1 MAELERTDKQA
12 NLLVKELKSG
22 SLGVP
27 EIQRD
32 YVWKTQQAID
42 LLDSMYRQYP
52 IGLILLWKPS
62 VIPKLRNKHERN
74 PDYLILDGQQ
84 RITTLEKVFSG
95 EIPVSFNVAD
105 ETFQKTSSNAGI
117 NSCWVSVKDVL
128 EDAFGVISELNK
140 IHKLS
145 NEEQNSCFRKL
156 ERLKNIKNYTFP
168 VMIMHTD
175 DYEEITESFIRLN
188 SQGTRLRKTEL
199 AMAKLAFHWP
209 GSIINEFAKTISD
222 FESVGFKLETV
233 FFMRCFLAIGR
244 ANSSVFGNLDSFWEL
259 NETELNKIWIKTKIS
274 LEKAINFLKNNA
286 GIESSSWLS
295 SEVILI
301 PLAFFFYKKE
311 NNRITDKEINGLLLW
326 FFVTLV
332 FGRYT
337 SKTVQVDKDIKE
349 INAETP
355 IDNLLSNLRHD
366 ISSFTVTADMLKGS
380 YYNNKFLPLLF
391 VIIQNRNACDWFSGI
406 SLSSVSMGGKNK
418 IQRHHVFPKNHIK
431 RLNILE
437 TEESKY
443 INDIANIAFLTQQA
457 NIEILDEDPQVYLKK
472 VEIKRLADQ
481 FIPIYP
487 ELWKAERYHDFCL
500 ERRKLISSAIND
512 YFQKLL
518 DAASG

>member
-175 DYEEITESFIRLN
+175 DYDEITESFIRLN

-244 ANSSVFGNLDSFWEL
+244 ANSSVFGKLDSFWEL

-349 INAETP
+349 INTETT

-418 IQRHHVFPKNHIK
+418 IQKHHIFPKNHIK
-431 RLNILE
+431 RLNILGA
-437 TEESKY
+437 EESKS